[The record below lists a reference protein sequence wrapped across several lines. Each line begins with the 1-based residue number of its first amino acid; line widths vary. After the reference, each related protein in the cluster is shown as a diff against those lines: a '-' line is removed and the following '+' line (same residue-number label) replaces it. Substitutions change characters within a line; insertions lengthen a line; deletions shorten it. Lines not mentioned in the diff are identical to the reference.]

1 MSPAKSNPED
11 ASLRAGYLSH
21 NAGQLA
27 RGLMVLNA
35 ISVLVVPGGFVLDYF
50 IYPQHFGQFLA
61 IRFGAAALL
70 LLLIGALSL
79 AQKRGS
85 LPAIKALGVTSALV
99 VNVAVCLMIYQTEGA
114 KSQYFVSLIL
124 VLTCWSTLSPWT
136 VVETAAMCVG
146 SLAVYALACAANPNF
161 SSEGAFPLFA
171 FGSFFIL
178 ITTTICLI
186 ITFYLSRSRYE
197 DFRLR
202 HQLDAQNRELQDL
215 DRLKTQFF
223 SNISHELR
231 TPLTLIL
238 GPVETLL
245 SHGDQLDA
253 KVHEGLLLI
262 HRNTLRLLKLIND
275 LLDLTRLDQQE
286 NVLRK
291 KTLPAGTFVR
301 GIVESVRHLG
311 LSKNLR
317 MRIEGG
323 DPAVVINADPVRL
336 EKVLINLL
344 TNAIKYT
351 PPDGMITVRWSGDD
365 SSSLIEV
372 EDTGVGI
379 PAEDLPKIFDRF
391 HQVRAN
397 AANLTQG
404 VGIGLAL
411 ARELVELHGGKLEVE
426 SQIDRGSIFR
436 ILLPS
441 GPAVPFVEPALE
453 PLAQATE
460 EPFEKAFRSADRSWR
475 NMADTGILPVVGRG
489 DRVILVADDE
499 SDMRRYV
506 VSLLAEEYRV
516 VQTQHGGDVNAL
528 VADHKPDLVLLD
540 WMMPGKDGLTV
551 CRELRA
557 DPANRDLKI
566 VLLTARIDENSK
578 IEALRSGADDFLTK
592 PFSSIE
598 VKTRVANLLRS
609 GQLQKDLRGRNAEL
623 TETISK
629 LQRTETMLIQ
639 SEKMNAIG
647 SLSAG
652 LLHEIN
658 NPLNYTL
665 AAISFAG
672 QFKGTLN
679 DEMKEILS
687 DVEEG
692 MVRIRNVVTDL
703 KNFAYPE
710 KPGAESE
717 FSLVEVFSAARKIVA
732 GEIGDITLEVDLPDN
747 LVVRGQKTQMMHV
760 FINLLNN
767 AARALRVGQ
776 ARAAATISIKGTS
789 DGEMAT
795 VVVAD
800 NGPGVPE
807 EIQNRIFEPFFTTQ
821 DVGSGMGMGLSICH
835 TIMESHQGSIRVGNR
850 AEGGAVFTFTLPLA
864 QETQNL
870 C

>member
-1 MSPAKSNPED
+1 MNPEKITLED
-11 ASLRAGYLSH
+11 ESLRAGYRSY

-50 IYPQHFGQFLA
+50 IYPRHFGQFLA
-61 IRFGAAALL
+61 IRFGAAGLL
-70 LLLIGALSL
+70 VLLIGALFL
-79 AQKRGS
+79 AQRRGS
-85 LPAIKALGVTSALV
+85 LPVIKSLGVVSALV
-99 VNVAVCLMIYQTEGA
+99 VNVAMCLMIFQTEGA
-114 KSQYFVSLIL
+114 RSQYFVGLIL

-136 VVETAAMCVG
+136 VIETTAMCLG
-146 SLAVYALACAANPNF
+146 SLAAYALACMANPTF
-161 SSEGAFPLFA
+161 SGEGAFPLFA
-171 FGSFFIL
+171 FGSFFIV
-178 ITTTICLI
+178 ITTTICII
-186 ITFYLSRSRYE
+186 ITYYLSRSRFE

-202 HQLDAQNRELQDL
+202 HQLDEQNRKLQDL

-238 GPVETLL
+238 GPAETLL
-245 SHGDQLDA
+245 SRGDQLDA

-275 LLDLTRLDQQE
+275 LLDLTRLDQRE
-286 NVLRK
+286 DILRK
-291 KTLPAGTFVR
+291 KTVPVGTFVR

-317 MRIEGG
+317 MRIEEG
-323 DPAVVINADPVRL
+323 DPAVVMTADPVRI

-351 PPDGMITVRWSGDD
+351 PAGGSITVRWAGDVSGTR
-365 SSSLIEV
+365 IEV

-379 PAEDLPKIFDRF
+379 PEEDLPKIFDRF

-397 AANLTQG
+397 EANLTQG

-426 SQIDRGSIFR
+426 SRIEKGATFR
-436 ILLPS
+436 ICLPA
-441 GPAVPFVEPALE
+441 GQTEPVREPAE
-453 PLAQATE
+453 KTPESTVE
-460 EPFEKAFRSADRSWR
+460 EPFAKAFRSADRSWR
-475 NMADTGILPVVGRG
+475 SVADEGSLPVVGRG
-489 DRVILVADDE
+489 ERVVLVADDE
-499 SDMRRYV
+499 ADMRHYV
-506 VSLLAEEYRV
+506 VSLLAEDYRV
-516 VQTQHGGDVNAL
+516 VQAQQGGDVGGL
-528 VADHKPDLVLLD
+528 VAEHRPGLVLLD

-557 DPANRDLKI
+557 DPACKDLKI
-566 VLLTARIDENSK
+566 VLLTARIDEASK

-598 VKTRVANLLRS
+598 VKTRVANLLRA
-609 GQLQKDLRGRNAEL
+609 GQLQKELRGRNEEL
-623 TETISK
+623 AGTIAK

-665 AAISFAG
+665 TAISFAS
-672 QFKGTLN
+672 QFKDTLS

-692 MVRIRNVVTDL
+692 MVRIRDVVTDL
-703 KNFAYPE
+703 KTFAYPE

-717 FSLVEVFSAARKIVA
+717 FSLAGVLGPARKIVA
-732 GEIGDITLEVDLPDN
+732 GETEGVILEVDLAED
-747 LVVRGQKTQMMHV
+747 LMVRGQKTQLMHV
-760 FINLLNN
+760 FINLINN
-767 AARALRVGQ
+767 AALALKEGPVHG
-776 ARAAATISIKGTS
+776 APTITIKGS
-789 DGEMAT
+789 AMDEMAM
-795 VVVAD
+795 VEVAD

-807 EIQNRIFEPFFTTQ
+807 EILNRVFEPFFTTRE
-821 DVGSGMGMGLSICH
+821 VGSGMGMGLSICH

-850 AEGGAVFTFTLPLA
+850 AEGGAVFTITLPLVK
-864 QETQNL
+864 EPQNI